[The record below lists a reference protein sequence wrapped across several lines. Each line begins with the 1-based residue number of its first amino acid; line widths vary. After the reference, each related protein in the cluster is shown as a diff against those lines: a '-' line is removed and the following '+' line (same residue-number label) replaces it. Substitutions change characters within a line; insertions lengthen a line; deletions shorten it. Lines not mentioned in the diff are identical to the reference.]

1 MFEEFE
7 KEEEKEERES
17 RMRLVRDSALVIA
30 GLVALGAL
38 AYFIWRPSAQPAPT
52 AQSTAQSVPLG
63 PPDPAHDLEIV
74 KAVMGKDVSGIRV
87 MWSVKIRNKSTR
99 YTYSNIKYEASF
111 VGPDGRTLSGSA
123 DTIRDSVEP
132 GGLKTIPQFVDGL
145 YNSNAST
152 YNFKLVG
159 ADAVVAE

>member
-1 MFEEFE
+1 MFEELE
-7 KEEEKEERES
+7 QEEREEKES
-17 RMRLVRDSALVIA
+17 RKRLMRDSAVVIGALVI
-30 GLVALGAL
+30 LGAL
-38 AYFIWRPSAQPAPT
+38 AYVIWRPSAKPAPNPP
-52 AQSTAQSVPLG
+52 STAQTVPAD
-63 PPDPAHDLEIV
+63 PPSATRDLEIV

-111 VGPDGRTLSGSA
+111 VGPDGRTLSASA

-132 GGLKTIPQFVDGL
+132 GGLKVIPQFVDGL
-145 YNSNAST
+145 YDSNAST

-159 ADAVVAE
+159 ADATVQ

>member
-7 KEEEKEERES
+7 KEEEREEKES
-17 RMRLVRDSALVIA
+17 RMRLMRDSVLVIGALV
-30 GLVALGAL
+30 VLGAL
-38 AYFIWRPSAQPAPT
+38 AYVIWRPSAKPAPT
-52 AQSTAQSVPLG
+52 TQSTAQAVPAG
-63 PPDPAHDLEIV
+63 PPDPTHDLEIV

-111 VGPDGRTLSGSA
+111 VGPDGRTLSA
-123 DTIRDSVEP
+123 ATDTIRDSVEP

-152 YNFKLVG
+152 YNFRLVG
-159 ADAVVAE
+159 ADASVQ

>member
-7 KEEEKEERES
+7 KEEEKEEKES
-17 RMRLVRDSALVIA
+17 RMRLMRDSALVIA
-30 GLVALGAL
+30 GLVILGGL
-38 AYFIWRPSAQPAPT
+38 AYFVWRPSAKPAPT
-52 AQSTAQSVPLG
+52 AQATAQTVPAE
-63 PPDPAHDLEIV
+63 PPNATRDLEIV

-87 MWSVKIRNKSTR
+87 MWSVRIRNKSTR

-111 VGPDGRTLSGSA
+111 IGPDGRTLSASA
-123 DTIRDSVEP
+123 DTIRDSIEP
-132 GGLKTIPQFVDGL
+132 GGLKTIPEFVDGL

-159 ADAVVAE
+159 ADASVQ